1 MALGLN
7 VTLRT
12 SRSTAIATRAGTSA
26 ILTIY
31 DGVRPALGG
40 TVTNQLSQHT
50 CNASAFGN
58 ASSGVLTLNSIAS
71 NTSAGPSSGIATWFR
86 VIQSVANGSGHVFD
100 GSVTSVATGTG
111 DMLLD
116 NTNIISGG
124 TVAISSG
131 TITEGNAT

>member
-7 VTLRT
+7 STLRT
-12 SRSTAIATRAGTSA
+12 TRSTAIATRAGTSA
-26 ILTIY
+26 ILAIY
-31 DGVRPALGG
+31 DGVRPSLGG
-40 TVTNQLSQHT
+40 TATNLLSQHT
-50 CNASAFGN
+50 CSASAFGT

-71 NTSAGPSSGIATWFR
+71 NTSANGTGAATWFR

-116 NTNIISGG
+116 NTSIISGG
-124 TVAISSG
+124 TVAISAG